1 MSIKEMTNQ
10 ELIDLALSTSDETLC
25 QQALM
30 EHNQRTR
37 ETPVVV
43 TPADASVA
51 ELEANIARQL
61 GSAAA

>member
-1 MSIKEMTNQ
+1 MSIKEMTNE
-10 ELIDLALSTSDETLC
+10 ELINLALSTSDETLR
-25 QQALM
+25 QQALI

-43 TPADASVA
+43 TPADASDE

>member
-1 MSIKEMTNQ
+1 MSIEQMTNQ
-10 ELIDLALSTSDETLC
+10 ELINLALATSDETIR
-25 QQALM
+25 QQALI

-37 ETPVVV
+37 ENPVMV
-43 TPADASVA
+43 TPSGASDA

>member
-1 MSIKEMTNQ
+1 MSIEQMTNE
-10 ELIDLALSTSDETLC
+10 ELISLALSTSDEAIR
-25 QQALM
+25 QQALI

-43 TPADASVA
+43 TPANASDA

>member
-1 MSIKEMTNQ
+1 MSIKEMTNE
-10 ELIDLALSTSDETLC
+10 ELINLALSTSDEAIR
-25 QQALM
+25 QQALI

-37 ETPVVV
+37 ENPVVV
-43 TPADASVA
+43 TAADASVA